1 MHGTKVHCSPSPV
14 EDSLCCRVRPTLRVE
29 KRAEHMTPDETT
41 SAEIVCLVDDDDA
54 VLTSIGRLLVS
65 DGLGAHTFN
74 DPESFL
80 AHVKTHSVPLVILD
94 IWMEKM
100 TGLEVQAKL
109 AKLSPRTRVII
120 MTGRKDPGA
129 KQTAMEFGATAF
141 FTKPFDDDEFLGA
154 VHRALS
160 PNVQQ

>member
-1 MHGTKVHCSPSPV
+1 MLVLPS
-14 EDSLCCRVRPTLRVE
+14 LE
-29 KRAEHMTPDETT
+29 KRAEHMTSDETT
-41 SAEIVCLVDDDDA
+41 PAEIVCLVDDDKA
-54 VLTSIGRLLVS
+54 VLTSIGRLLTS
-65 DGLGAHTFN
+65 DGLEVRSFDN
-74 DPESFL
+74 PESFL

-109 AKLSPRTRVII
+109 AKISPQTRVII

-129 KQTAMEFGATAF
+129 KQTALEFGATAF
-141 FTKPFDDDEFLGA
+141 FTKPFNDEEFLDV

-160 PNVQQ
+160 SDA